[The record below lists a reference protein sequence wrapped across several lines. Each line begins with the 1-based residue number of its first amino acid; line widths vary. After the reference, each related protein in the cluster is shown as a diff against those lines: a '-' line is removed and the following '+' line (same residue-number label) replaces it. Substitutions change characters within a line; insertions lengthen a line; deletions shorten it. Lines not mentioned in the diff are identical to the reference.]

1 MNKVYKAL
9 ADPKRREILS
19 LLKEHDMNAGELAKH
34 FEISRPAMTKH
45 FQILREA
52 DLVYS
57 EKHGQQV
64 IYSLKISVL
73 EEALAGFMNTMGID
87 SLRGNDEK

>member
-9 ADPKRREILS
+9 ADPPRRDILG
-19 LLKEHDMNAGELAKH
+19 LLKKGDMNAGDLASH
-34 FEISRPAMTKH
+34 FEMSRPAMTKH
-45 FQILREA
+45 FQVLREA

-73 EEALAGFMNTMGID
+73 EEALTGFMNSMGIG
-87 SLRGNDEK
+87 SLEVKDEK